1 MARDHESARDGFI
14 VRNVPE
20 GTPPEVIKQV
30 ADQARAQGLDEID
43 FPRANRSTG
52 DMAIGGARQAA
63 QGLTLGWADEAEAAL
78 RSRMGDVPY
87 EQARNQVRSETAQ
100 FREDYPKS
108 SFALE
113 MGGAMA
119 PALATRGRVA
129 PSLGRTTAYGAGAGG
144 VAGAGYSENANPFEV
159 ALDTGMGMAT
169 GGAISAGTYKALEGA
184 GGLFGK
190 AFDWAKGK
198 IGAKGSS
205 VVQNEILKM
214 AEDTGQTP
222 DEIVAAIARGEIM
235 ADNVTLRDTLRAFYA
250 QGDDKLRNEINT
262 ILANR
267 AESTRLEGVASLQ
280 AGLAP
285 KAADSNMSRL
295 FNMDDKAFQGALTKA
310 YKDVLGDNPV
320 EVPQMAAPMLEAVNR
335 LPNAMEAISLRYKT
349 AGGLV
354 PPFKVGENGAITWER
369 VPTLADAEILRR
381 TLDKEAG
388 KLFRSGDGDLGSDLM
403 GIERNIRSFIDSA
416 SPDLAATRSSWRR
429 LEMNREAF
437 QEGKSIFSKQSE
449 DMQILVGKM
458 TEDPASMKY
467 MRMGFM
473 SAINNKMTV
482 GGAKSLA
489 TKLVNPETKE
499 GKAFLAIFPP
509 DAQKS
514 VLERLTTSARAQETS
529 NRVLG
534 GSPTANTLLRAEKV
548 GANIS
553 PEDVAGAATG
563 NPITMAKVAFRLIPK
578 FEGMSPENQ
587 RKVVGILLQED
598 PSIVAKAFMDRD
610 AKEALVNSVMRKAAV
625 TIGATSTTQAD
636 VLQGL

>member
-20 GTPPEVIKQV
+20 GTPPEVIKQL
-30 ADQARAQGLDEID
+30 ADHGRSQGLKEID

-52 DMAIGGARQAA
+52 DMLVGGARQAA

-87 EQARNQVRSETAQ
+87 EQMRNQVRSETAQ

-108 SFALE
+108 SMALE
-113 MGGAMA
+113 LGGAMA
-119 PALATRGRVA
+119 PALVTRGKVA
-129 PSLGRTTAYGAGAGG
+129 PSLGRTTAYGVGAGG
-144 VAGAGYSENANPFEV
+144 VAGAGYSENQNPFEV

-169 GGAISAGTYKALEGA
+169 GGAISAGTYKALEGL
-184 GGLFGK
+184 GGIAGK
-190 AFDWAKGK
+190 AFDWVKGK
-198 IGAKGSS
+198 FGARGSS
-205 VVQNEILKM
+205 VVQNEVLRM
-214 AEDTGQTP
+214 AEATGQTP
-222 DEIVAAIARGEIM
+222 DEIIAAVSRGEIM
-235 ADNVTLRDTLRAFYA
+235 ADNATLRDALRAFYA
-250 QGDDKLRNEINT
+250 QGDDKLRDEINT

-267 AESTRLEGVASLQ
+267 AESTRLEGVAALQ
-280 AGLAP
+280 KGLAP
-285 KAADSNMSRL
+285 QAADSNMSRL
-295 FNMDDKAFQGALTKA
+295 FSMDDQAFQGALTKA

-320 EVPQMAAPMLEAVNR
+320 EVPQMAPAMLEAINR
-335 LPNAMEAISLRYKT
+335 LPNAMDAITMRYKA
-349 AGGLV
+349 AGNLV
-354 PPFKVGENGAITWER
+354 PPFKVAENGAITWTR
-369 VPTLADAEILRR
+369 IPTLTDAEILRR

-388 KLFRSGDGDLGSDLM
+388 KLFRSGDGDIGSDLM
-403 GIERNIRSFIDSA
+403 GVERNIRSAIDSV
-416 SPDLAATRSSWRR
+416 SPELAATRSSWRR

-437 QEGKSIFSKQSE
+437 KEGKSIFSKQSE

-458 TEDPASMKY
+458 SEDPASMKY
-467 MRMGFM
+467 LRMGFM
-473 SAINNKMTV
+473 SALNNKMTV
-482 GGAKSLA
+482 GGRKSLA
-489 TKLVNPETKE
+489 SKLVDPETKE

-514 VLERLTTSARAQETS
+514 VLERLTTSSKAQETS

-534 GSPTANTLLRAEKV
+534 GSPTASTLLRSEKV

-553 PEDVAGAATG
+553 PEDIAGAATG

-587 RKVVGILLQED
+587 RKVVGILMQED
-598 PSIVAKAFMDRD
+598 PYAVAKAFMDRD

-636 VLQGL
+636 ALQGL